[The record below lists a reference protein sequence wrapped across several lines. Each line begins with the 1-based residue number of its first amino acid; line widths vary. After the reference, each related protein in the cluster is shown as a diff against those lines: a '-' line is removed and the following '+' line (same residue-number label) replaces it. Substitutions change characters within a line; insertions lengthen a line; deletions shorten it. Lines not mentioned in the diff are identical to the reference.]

1 MNRINNNAMKQNNT
15 VKQNANKYN
24 TTPIQST
31 SMSFSI
37 SSVFGIILLIIVLIA
52 FAGSAYWLYNY
63 YSTST
68 FIIPQSAEV
77 LTDVTNASIST
88 NIGSGLIPSSK
99 YSNEYSISFWININD
114 YNYNYGKEKV
124 IMRRGQAGS
133 GNPEI
138 VLDAKKNDLI
148 VRVKLQGGS
157 STSSSV
163 INLPATCSG
172 TSSFTDIINN
182 NDSHKAQTQCGGVII
197 EKDEP
202 YYTYG
207 KFEAE
212 HNKPSFKVGDNTID
226 YPTIQYTMGTGIN
239 STIINDKLLM
249 GHDDT
254 VRVSSENDYF
264 NMISGNDINGNK
276 EGFTNQEGFS
286 NIDDAINAIVQL
298 IVDICDIATSFQN
311 VNIANTSVDA
321 LNTKFDIS
329 ISTLEKTRAGS
340 KTSDDVSNEFMSLLP
355 STLNISESE
364 KSTVLSTLQPKITKL
379 INDFA
384 VLTQYEKVVLD
395 MNTVMPILNAKM
407 KDIKCPLTI
416 DGVGEVDNTISFYK
430 NIIKLLKKTIFTY
443 INNMGVGIRKTY
455 PDLESGSSSCGANDL
470 IPNDP
475 TVGTCKAQ
483 MIPLQKWV
491 NVIVSVYNQIVDIY
505 IDGQLTS
512 SCVLKGF
519 PDVSTDNVDITPDG
533 GFNGNI
539 SRVNFMNTAMTVQ
552 NARNIYYSGPIVTQS
567 FYSMIPSWVWWT
579 ILILVVI
586 ALLYSFLA

>member
-15 VKQNANKYN
+15 FKQNI
-24 TTPIQST
+24 IQQPT
-31 SMSFSI
+31 SFSI
-37 SSVFGIILLIIVLIA
+37 SNVFGIILLVIILFA

-63 YSTST
+63 YTTLT
-68 FIIPQSAEV
+68 FITPQSVEV
-77 LTDVTNASIST
+77 LSDVTDATNKTNIST
-88 NIGSGLIPSSK
+88 VKLPSSK
-99 YSNEYSISFWININD
+99 FSNEYSISFWININD

-124 IMRRGQAGS
+124 IMRRGKAGS

-138 VLDAKKNDLI
+138 VLGAKKTDLI

-163 INLPATCSG
+163 INLPGTSSG

-182 NDSHKAQTQCGGVII
+182 NELHKTQTQCGGVSI
-197 EKDEP
+197 EKEEP

-212 HNKPSFKVGDNTID
+212 YNKPSFKVGDNTID

-239 STIINDKLLM
+239 STIINDKLMM

-254 VRVSSENDYF
+254 IRVSSENDYF
-264 NMISGNDINGNK
+264 NMISGNNANGNQEGFVNK
-276 EGFTNQEGFS
+276 EGFS
-286 NIDDAINAIVQL
+286 NSDDIINAIVQ
-298 IVDICDIATSFQN
+298 IYVDICDIVASYQD
-311 VNIANTSVDA
+311 VNLANTSVDQ
-321 LNTKFDIS
+321 LNASFDTI
-329 ISTLEKTRAGS
+329 ISTLEKTRTDS
-340 KTSDDVSNEFMSLLP
+340 KTSDDVSKEFIALLP
-355 STLNISESE
+355 S
-364 KSTVLSTLQPKITKL
+364 KSDINTSLINSPMSVSTLKPKFTKF
-379 INDFA
+379 INDYD
-384 VLTQYEKVVLD
+384 VLAQYEKVVLD
-395 MNTVMPILNAKM
+395 MNTIMPILNAKM
-407 KDIKCPLTI
+407 KSINCPLTI

-430 NIIKLLKKTIFTY
+430 NIIKLIKKTIFTY
-443 INNMGVGIRKTY
+443 INNLGVGIRKTY
-455 PDLESGSSSCGANDL
+455 PDLQSGSSSCGVNDL

-552 NARNIYYSGPIVTQS
+552 NARNIYYNGPIVTQS

-579 ILILVVI
+579 ILILVII
-586 ALLYSFLA
+586 ALLYAFLA